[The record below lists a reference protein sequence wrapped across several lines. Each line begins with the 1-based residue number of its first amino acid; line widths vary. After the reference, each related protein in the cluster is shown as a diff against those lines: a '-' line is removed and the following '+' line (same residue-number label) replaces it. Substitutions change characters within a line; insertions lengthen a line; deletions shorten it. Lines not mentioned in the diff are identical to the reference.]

1 MNDTVRCER
10 EIYQSSRAW
19 KDHKNFVDQ
28 EVKPI
33 VLYYLY
39 YYNCLNHKML
49 ILYTCPIDWTS
60 PG

>member
-39 YYNCLNHKML
+39 YYNCLNH
-49 ILYTCPIDWTS
+49 
-60 PG
+60 